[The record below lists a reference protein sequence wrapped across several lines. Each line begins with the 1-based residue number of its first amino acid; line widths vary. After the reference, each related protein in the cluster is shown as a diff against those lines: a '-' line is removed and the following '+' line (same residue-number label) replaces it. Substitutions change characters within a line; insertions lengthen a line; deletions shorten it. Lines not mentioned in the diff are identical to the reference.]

1 MLMAAKKKR
10 KTAKK
15 RPAAR
20 KAKRKTSKRR

>member
-1 MLMAAKKKR
+1 MAPKKKR